1 MGLGRS
7 QTTCRICGKEI
18 KDFKYVAMPEWDISE
33 YLCGVCYSKRLSEYY
48 IKHEDKDK
56 K

>member
-1 MGLGRS
+1 MELRRS

-18 KDFKYVAMPEWDISE
+18 KDFKYIAMPEWDISE
-33 YLCGVCYSKRLSEYY
+33 YLCGACYSKRLSEHY
-48 IKHEDKDK
+48 KNHEDKDK